1 MVLDFFAGISVRSV
15 DLSTSCVEKCVVV
28 KTYPLDSPRQP
39 WQVAGMFLRKLRVQK
54 DGKEHR
60 YWSLV
65 ETVRTPDGPRQRT
78 LCYLG
83 ELNSSTRARWQKTVE
98 VFNEQGESTQL
109 KLFPAEAAAPE
120 YPSVARV
127 LVKKVRVERTR
138 RFGDCYLGLEL
149 WKRLGLEE
157 FFARHL
163 DQEFADVP
171 WSRVAAVLAIN
182 RLCDPGSELAIE
194 RHWYPGTA
202 LDDLLHIG
210 TGKINDTRLYR
221 CLDRLLPLKTKIE
234 QHLKQRFGELFQAEF
249 DVLLYDLT
257 STYVEGTAE
266 ENPMM
271 RRGYSRDHR
280 PDCEQLVLALIV
292 NADGFPFSYELF
304 DGNRADVSTV
314 ETILRTVERKH
325 GKARRVWIFDRG
337 VVSEENLMAIR
348 KRGGQYLVGTPRSKL
363 KQFEQEL
370 LKDDFEKIR
379 PEVEVKQIRIPGGE
393 ETYILCRTAGR
404 KEKEK
409 AIRSRFVAKIE
420 KALAGLEKR
429 ITAGKLRDRFKMERN
444 LGRIQASHPQ
454 VADLYEMAVQ
464 DSKEG
469 PRLVWRQKPEQQQWL
484 EAREGAY
491 LLRTNLTVDG
501 AADLWK
507 KYMQLTEVEAAF
519 RSLKSELKIRPLFHQ
534 LERRVKAHVLVAF
547 LGYAL
552 LVTLKHLLK
561 RSASE
566 YSPAQ
571 ALKRLSELYSV
582 DIVLPTVEGR
592 EICLRRITKREN
604 DQEELLQQLRVEL
617 PERLEPIQ
625 ILKCSAD
632 SAIA

>member
-1 MVLDFFAGISVRSV
+1 
-15 DLSTSCVEKCVVV
+15 
-28 KTYPLDSPRQP
+28 
-39 WQVAGMFLRKLRVQK
+39 MFLRKLRVHK

-65 ETVRTPDGPRQRT
+65 ETVRTADGPRQRT

-83 ELNSSTRARWQKTVE
+83 ELNGSAQARWQKTVE
-98 VFNEQGESTQL
+98 VFNEHGESSQL
-109 KLFPAEAAAPE
+109 KLFPSDAEVPDD
-120 YPSVARV
+120 PNVARV
-127 LVKKVRVERTR
+127 LLKKVRVERTR

-157 FFARHL
+157 FFAQRL
-163 DQEFADVP
+163 DGDGADVA

-182 RLCDPGSELAIE
+182 RLCTPGSELAVE
-194 RHWYPGTA
+194 QHWYPSTA
-202 LDDLLHIG
+202 LDDLLHIEK
-210 TGKINDTRLYR
+210 GKINDTRLYR

-234 QHLKQRFGELFQAEF
+234 QHLKQRYGELFQAEF

-257 STYVEGTAE
+257 STYVEGAAE
-266 ENPMM
+266 ENPLM

-280 PDCEQLVLALIV
+280 PDGEQLVLALIV
-292 NADGFPFSYELF
+292 NQEGFPFSYEVF
-304 DGNRADVSTV
+304 EGNRADVSTV
-314 ETILRTVERKH
+314 EAILRTVERKH

-337 VVSEENLMAIR
+337 VVSEENLVAIR
-348 KRGGQYLVGTPRSKL
+348 KRGGEYLVGTPPSKL
-363 KQFEQEL
+363 KQFEAEL

-379 PEVEVKQIRIPGGE
+379 PDVEVKQVQIPGGE

-420 KALAGLEKR
+420 KALTGLEKR
-429 ITAGKLRDRFKMERN
+429 IAEDKLKDRDKMLMR

-454 VADLYEMAVQ
+454 VADLYEMAIKDNQ
-464 DSKEG
+464 G
-469 PRLVWRQKPEQQQWL
+469 RTRLVWRQKSDQQEWL

-491 LLRTNLTVDG
+491 LLRTNLRAG
-501 AADLWK
+501 SAADFWK

-519 RSLKSELKIRPLFHQ
+519 RTLKSELAIRPLFHQ

-561 RSASE
+561 RAGSE
-566 YSPAQ
+566 HSPAKV
-571 ALKRLSELYSV
+571 LKRLSELYSV
-582 DIVLPTVEGR
+582 DIVLPTIEGR
-592 EICLRRITKREN
+592 EIFLRRISKL
-604 DQEELLQQLRVEL
+604 DEEQQTILHQLQLQL
-617 PERLEPIQ
+617 PERLEPIH
-625 ILKCSAD
+625 ILKCSEN
-632 SAIA
+632 SALA

>member
-1 MVLDFFAGISVRSV
+1 M
-15 DLSTSCVEKCVVV
+15 
-28 KTYPLDSPRQP
+28 Y
-39 WQVAGMFLRKLRVQK
+39 LRKLRVHK
-54 DGKEHR
+54 DGKEHG

-65 ETVRTPDGPRQRT
+65 ETLRTADGPRQRT

-83 ELNSSTRARWQKTVE
+83 ELNGSAHARWQKTIE
-98 VFNEQGESTQL
+98 VFNEHGESTQL
-109 KLFPAEAAAPE
+109 KLFSSEAEVPDD
-120 YPSVARV
+120 PNVARV

-138 RFGDCYLGLEL
+138 RFGDCYLGWEL
-149 WKRLGLEE
+149 WKQLGLAE
-157 FFARHL
+157 FFAQHL
-163 DQEFADVP
+163 DVDGADVP

-182 RLCDPGSELAIE
+182 RLCAPGSELAVE
-194 RHWYPGTA
+194 QHWYPSTA
-202 LDDLLHIG
+202 LDDLLHIAR
-210 TGKINDTRLYR
+210 GKINDTRLYR
-221 CLDRLLPLKTKIE
+221 CLDRLLPLKTRLE

-257 STYVEGTAE
+257 STYVEGAAE

-292 NADGFPFSYELF
+292 NPDGFPFSYELF

-314 ETILRTVERKH
+314 EAILRTVERKH

-337 VVSEENLMAIR
+337 VVSEENLVAIR
-348 KRGGQYLVGTPRSKL
+348 KRGGQYLVGTARSQL

-379 PEVEVKQIRIPGGE
+379 PEVEVKQITIPGGE

-409 AIRSRFVAKIE
+409 AIRSRFAAQIE

-429 ITAGKLRDRFKMERN
+429 IAEGQLKDRDKMLLR

-454 VADLYEMAVQ
+454 VADLYEMAVK

-491 LLRTNLTVDG
+491 LLRTNLTVNG

-519 RSLKSELKIRPLFHQ
+519 RTLKSELAIRPLFHQ
-534 LERRVKAHVLVAF
+534 LEKRVKAHVLVSF

-552 LVTLKHLLK
+552 QVTLKHLLK
-561 RSASE
+561 RSGAE
-566 YSPAQ
+566 YSPTE
-571 ALKRLSELYSV
+571 ALKRLGDIHSV

-592 EICLRRITKREN
+592 EIWLRRIAKL
-604 DQEELLQQLRVEL
+604 DEEQQSILHQLQLQL
-617 PERLEPIQ
+617 PERREPIQ
-625 ILKCSAD
+625 IQKCSEN
-632 SAIA
+632 SAMA

>member
-1 MVLDFFAGISVRSV
+1 
-15 DLSTSCVEKCVVV
+15 
-28 KTYPLDSPRQP
+28 
-39 WQVAGMFLRKLRVQK
+39 MFLRKIRVHK
-54 DGKEHR
+54 DGKEHG

-65 ETVRTPDGPRQRT
+65 ETIRTADGPRQRT
-78 LCYLG
+78 LYYLG
-83 ELNSSTRARWQKTVE
+83 ELNDSTYARWQKTVE
-98 VFNEQGESTQL
+98 VFNEHGESSQL
-109 KLFPAEAAAPE
+109 KLFSSEVEAPDD
-120 YPSVARV
+120 PNVARV

-149 WKRLGLEE
+149 WKQLGLAEL
-157 FFARHL
+157 FAQHL
-163 DQEFADVP
+163 DVDGADVA

-182 RLCDPGSELAIE
+182 RLCDPSSELAVE
-194 RHWYPGTA
+194 QHWYPSTA
-202 LDDLLHIG
+202 LDDLLHIAK
-210 TGKINDTRLYR
+210 GKMNDTRLYR

-234 QHLKQRFGELFQAEF
+234 KHLKQRFGELFQAEF

-257 STYVEGTAE
+257 STYVEGAAE

-292 NADGFPFSYELF
+292 NQDGFPFSYELF
-304 DGNRADVSTV
+304 DGNRADVCTV

-337 VVSEENLMAIR
+337 VVSEENLVAIR
-348 KRGGQYLVGTPRSKL
+348 KRGGQYLVGTVRSKL

-379 PEVEVKQIRIPGGE
+379 PGVEVKQIQIPGGQ

-429 ITAGKLRDRFKMERN
+429 IVEGKLKDRDKMLLR

-454 VADLYEMAVQ
+454 VADLYEMALK
-464 DSKEG
+464 DRKEG
-469 PRLVWRQKPEQQQWL
+469 PRLLWRQKPEQQQWL
-484 EAREGAY
+484 QAREGAY
-491 LLRTNLTVDG
+491 LLRTNLTVNG

-519 RSLKSELKIRPLFHQ
+519 RTLKSELAIRPLFHQ
-534 LERRVKAHVLVAF
+534 LEKRVKAHVLVAF

-552 LVTLKHLLK
+552 QVTLKHLLK
-561 RSASE
+561 RSGSE
-566 YSPAQ
+566 YSPVE
-571 ALKRLSELYSV
+571 ALKRLGEIRSV

-592 EICLRRITKREN
+592 EIWLRRITKLDTE
-604 DQEELLQQLRVEL
+604 QQTILCQLQVQWTEQ
-617 PERLEPIQ
+617 LEPTQ
-625 ILKCSAD
+625 ILKCSEN